1 MFGFFKRQTY
11 HEITPRELDA
21 MLKQGKVLLIDV
33 RESGEF
39 RSGHIAGAVNLPLS
53 RFDAGQ
59 IPPAEGRQ
67 VVLQCAGGR
76 RSGMALGRCA
86 AAGAAVDTHLG
97 GGIAAWTAAGLPLVR
112 G

>member
-1 MFGFFKRQTY
+1 MFGFLKRQS
-11 HEITPRELDA
+11 HREVTPHELDA
-21 MLKQGKVLLIDV
+21 LLKEGKVLLVDV
-33 RESGEF
+33 REPGEF
-39 RSGHIAGAVNLPLS
+39 GSGHIAGAINLPLS
-53 RFDAGQ
+53 RFDAGK

-97 GGIAAWTAAGLPLVR
+97 GGIAAWAAAGLPLVR